1 MKQVSLLRK
10 PLAFEGRFT
19 QIPNSWARDERIGF
33 RAKGIL
39 LLLMSHQDGWRITL
53 EHLAGD
59 GPDGITA
66 VRTAVQQLEDAG
78 YLSRYQMRDDQNR
91 IEGAEWVICDPFE
104 KDALQLEILTE
115 NLTLENR
122 MHKNTN
128 SKNTKEHKD
137 IPELFDEF
145 WKAYPRKAG
154 KGAAVTAYK
163 KAIKKISAQ
172 ELLDAAAAY
181 GASPNLPEMQYIP
194 HPATWLNGERWLDA
208 PDAIAKKRN
217 STIIA
222 EDIIM
227 RAAGMA
233 GRKEIE

>member
-104 KDALQLEILTE
+104 NQTHALENLLE
-115 NLTLENR
+115 NLTLENP

-128 SKNTKEHKD
+128 IKKTKEKD
-137 IPELFDEF
+137 IPTDFEEF
-145 WKAYPRKAG
+145 WRHYPRKAG
-154 KGAAVTAYK
+154 KGAAMTAYRKALK
-163 KAIKKISAQ
+163 KASSAEIITACKQ
-172 ELLDAAAAY
+172 Y
-181 GASPNLPEMQYIP
+181 SSSPNLPEMQYIP
-194 HPATWLNGERWLDA
+194 HPSTWLNQERWLDS
-208 PDAIAKKRN
+208 PDALAKKKN
-217 STIIA
+217 STSIA
-222 EDIIM
+222 QDIIT
-227 RAAGMA
+227 RAASMA
-233 GRKEIE
+233 EQRELEQ